1 MNTLYPIIKPLADAW
16 NRYLGDPYMK
26 DLEEF
31 TAGGYAHDWA
41 SKAIRSDQH
50 KYMGKYHSL

>member
-31 TAGGYAHDWA
+31 TAGGYGHDWA
-41 SKAIRSDQH
+41 SKAIRSE
-50 KYMGKYHSL
+50 